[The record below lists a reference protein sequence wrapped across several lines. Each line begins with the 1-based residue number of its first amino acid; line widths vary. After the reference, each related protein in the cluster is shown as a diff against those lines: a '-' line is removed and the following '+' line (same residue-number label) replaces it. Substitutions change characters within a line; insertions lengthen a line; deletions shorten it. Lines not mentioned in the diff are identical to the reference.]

1 MVALL
6 IQSCEKGNKKDL
18 IGISSDSVCFDNA
31 ASGQYVSSK
40 KDGLGLSC
48 IRNCDANE
56 NISQT
61 LHEGHTAVILDAGWI
76 KATGRSMSDIGYFK
90 ELEIE
95 VQDNGTGKDRCCKIE
110 LYHGNQM
117 ETVHV
122 FQER

>member
-1 MVALL
+1 ML

-61 LHEGHTAVILDAGWI
+61 LHEGHTAVVLDAGWI